1 VAGLVEK
8 STHLEEALAQ
18 LAEQFKRK
26 PNVEALLAAFVAQ
39 VQELEGVLFD
49 LMEDRAIDTA
59 AGIQLDGLGII
70 VNEERQGRDDSAYR
84 QAIRARVVLN
94 TSSGTPEDIIEIA
107 RAVLG
112 DLEIEIQESYPAHF
126 DAIVNDPVTPD
137 PAAWQPSTVY
147 ALGDKRSN
155 FGNVYAVVVAGTSA
169 ASGGPSGTG
178 AGIVD
183 GTVTWNYSGPGA
195 GARAATLVLS
205 GKPAAVRGIVQW
217 QESGTPFAFDT
228 DPEGAGFDAGE
239 FAQAHDF

>member
-1 VAGLVEK
+1 VAGLIEK

-70 VNEERQGRDDSAYR
+70 INEERQGRDDSAYR
-84 QAIRARVVLN
+84 QAIRARVMLN

-112 DLEIEIQESYPAHF
+112 NVEIEIIEAYPAHF

-137 PAAWQPSTVY
+137 PPAWQPSTSY
-147 ALGDKRSN
+147 ALSDKRSS
-155 FGNVYAVVVAGTSA
+155 FGNVYVVVVAGTSA

-183 GTVTWNYSGPGA
+183 GTVTWNYSGLGV

-205 GKPAAVRGIVQW
+205 GKPAGVKGIIQW
-217 QESGTPFAFDT
+217 HEDATPFAFDT
-228 DPEGAGFDAGE
+228 DPEGAGFDAGA